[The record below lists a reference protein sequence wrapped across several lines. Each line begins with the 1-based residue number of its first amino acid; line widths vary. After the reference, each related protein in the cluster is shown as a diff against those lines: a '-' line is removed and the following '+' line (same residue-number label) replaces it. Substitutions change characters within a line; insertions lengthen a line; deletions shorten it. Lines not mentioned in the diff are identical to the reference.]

1 MSEQKQPAVVDTEP
15 RPENTYSEDVALQSH
30 LRRLMGER
38 YAALAPS
45 LESLGARASGE
56 LFDLARLAEK
66 HHPEHQPY
74 DVYGRRVDKLHLSP
88 EWDAITRIGVEE
100 KIVATGHDA
109 ALGELARV
117 VQAARLLLFSPSSA
131 FVMCPMAMTDGVA
144 TVLKGY
150 PENPRF
156 AGAVERLLSTEP
168 SDAWSS
174 GQWMTEIEGGSDVSN
189 TATVARAS
197 GEGHTL
203 HGTKFFTSATTADC
217 SLTLA
222 RVEGAPSGS
231 RGLTMFFVEPWNS
244 DGSLNGVEIRRLK
257 DKLGTRA
264 MPTAEL
270 ILDGVPAWKVGDE
283 GRGVKAITGV
293 LNIAR
298 YYNSVGAVSFMARGI
313 QMSRA
318 FARRRTAFGM
328 RLDSNP
334 LHVETLA
341 GMQTTYD
348 AGLAVTMRL
357 AELLGRVEHG
367 TASEHERL
375 VWRILTP
382 LAKLGTAKDVMS
394 VASETLEAFGGSGY
408 MEDSGIPVL
417 LRDAQVLPIWE
428 GTTNVLS
435 LDMLRASRKD
445 GAMPAILEDAS
456 TMISAA
462 ESWSPDSAAMLRA
475 HLESLQ
481 RALDSALADEARAMT
496 AARALSLSLYRVYAG
511 ALLAEHGRACVGT
524 EFERRSRVVC
534 ARWAASALVSPMPF
548 ESERFD
554 DNLAVLG

>member
-1 MSEQKQPAVVDTEP
+1 MSDKKQPAVVATEP
-15 RPENTYSEDVALQSH
+15 RPENTFNEDLALQSH
-30 LRRLMGER
+30 LQRLLGEH
-38 YAALAPS
+38 YAKLAPS
-45 LESLGARASGE
+45 FESLGGRASGE

-74 DVYGRRVDKLHLSP
+74 DVYGKRVDKLHLSP
-88 EWDAITRIGVEE
+88 EWDAISRIGVQEQ
-100 KIVATGHDA
+100 IVATGHDES
-109 ALGELARV
+109 LGELARV
-117 VQAARLLLFSPSSA
+117 VQAARLLLFAPSSA

-144 TVLKGY
+144 TVLKNY
-150 PENPRF
+150 PDDARF
-156 AGAVERLLSTEP
+156 AEAASRLLSTDP
-168 SDAWSS
+168 DVAWSS

-189 TATVARAS
+189 TATIARTS
-197 GEGHTL
+197 QQGYTL

-222 RVEGAPSGS
+222 RVEGAEPGS
-231 RGLTMFFVEPWNS
+231 RGLTMFYVEPWNA

-270 ILDGVPAWKVGDE
+270 VLDGVPAWKVGDE

-293 LNIAR
+293 LNVAR
-298 YYNSVGAVSFMARGI
+298 YYNSIGAVSFMARGI

-318 FARRRTAFGM
+318 FARLRTTFGV
-328 RLDSNP
+328 RLDANP
-334 LHVETLA
+334 LHLETLA

-348 AGLAVTMRL
+348 AGLAVAMRL
-357 AELLGRVEHG
+357 SELLGRAEHG
-367 TASEHERL
+367 TATDHERL

-382 LAKLGTAKDVMS
+382 LAKLGTGKDVVA

-445 GAMPAILEDAS
+445 GALPAILRDAS
-456 TMISAA
+456 EMIARS
-462 ESWSPDSAAMLRA
+462 EPWSPEATSQLQAHLNTLRA
-475 HLESLQ
+475 ALEV
-481 RALDSALADEARAMT
+481 ALSDEARAFT

-524 EFERRSRVVC
+524 PFERRSRVAC
-534 ARWAASALVSPMPF
+534 ARWAANRLVSPMPF
-548 ESERFD
+548 DDGRFA
-554 DNLAVLG
+554 DNEALLG